1 MLFSIFRGRSLLPV
15 CFSLSSR
22 RPLRCAK
29 NGASLLSSALSTL
42 YSQRRTREYHL
53 GVSARTRAYGNLR
66 SSLPGCIVRVPE
78 QTNSYSTYLGE
89 TDARS

>member
-42 YSQRRTREYHL
+42 YSQRRTRRVPPRCLY
-53 GVSARTRAYGNLR
+53 TY
-66 SSLPGCIVRVPE
+66 SSLR
-78 QTNSYSTYLGE
+78 
-89 TDARS
+89 

>member
-1 MLFSIFRGRSLLPV
+1 MGRVCSAQLSTLYSL
-15 CFSLSSR
+15 
-22 RPLRCAK
+22 
-29 NGASLLSSALSTL
+29 ASALLSSALSTL